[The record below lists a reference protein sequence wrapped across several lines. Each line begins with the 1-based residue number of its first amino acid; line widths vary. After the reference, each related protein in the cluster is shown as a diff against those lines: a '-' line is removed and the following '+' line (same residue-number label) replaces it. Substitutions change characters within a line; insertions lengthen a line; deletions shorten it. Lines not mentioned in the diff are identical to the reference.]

1 MVFRSIKYRRF
12 SAIFLDLLL
21 LSFLTSLLFNNS
33 ISNPR
38 YNDYQNYSKEYTELI
53 TNINIEDYSSPDK
66 VIEFK
71 DKVSTLL
78 YNTQKSNLFYYIWFV
93 VLSIL
98 YFVIFQYSTGGKTL
112 GKKLYGLKVVDSE
125 NKKKISLSRLIG
137 RTLFVGELFLFD
149 GIVFTCILNI
159 IGILLINDS
168 NIYFYYNALTN
179 LIGIIFEIVFIV
191 TFFKNK
197 NNETIADKVFKTKVI
212 DIK

>member
-1 MVFRSIKYRRF
+1 MVFRSIKYKRF

-53 TNINIEDYSSPDK
+53 TNINIGDYNSPDK
-66 VIEFK
+66 VVEFK

-78 YNTQKSNLFYYIWFV
+78 YNTQKANLFYYIWFV

-137 RTLFVGELFLFD
+137 RTLFTGELFLFD

-168 NIYFYYNALTN
+168 NIYFYYNALIN

>member
-66 VIEFK
+66 VVEFK

-112 GKKLYGLKVVDSE
+112 GKKLYGIKVVDSD

-137 RTLFVGELFLFD
+137 RTLFAGELFLFD

-168 NIYFYYNALTN
+168 NIYFYYNALIN
-179 LIGIIFEIVFIV
+179 LIGIVFEIVFIV

>member
-21 LSFLTSLLFNNS
+21 LSLLTSLLFNNS

-78 YNTQKSNLFYYIWFV
+78 YNTQKANLFYYIWFV

-137 RTLFVGELFLFD
+137 RTLFTGELFLFD

>member
-66 VIEFK
+66 VVEFK

-137 RTLFVGELFLFD
+137 RTLFAGELFLFD

-159 IGILLINDS
+159 IGILLIKDG
-168 NIYFYYNALTN
+168 NIYFYYNALIN
-179 LIGIIFEIVFIV
+179 LIGIVFEIVLIV

-197 NNETIADKVFKTKVI
+197 NNETITDKVFKTKVI

>member
-66 VIEFK
+66 VVEFK

-137 RTLFVGELFLFD
+137 RTLFAGELFLFD

-159 IGILLINDS
+159 IGILLINDG
-168 NIYFYYNALTN
+168 NIYFYYNALIN
-179 LIGIIFEIVFIV
+179 LIGIIFEIVLIV

-197 NNETIADKVFKTKVI
+197 NNETITDKVFKTKVI

>member
-78 YNTQKSNLFYYIWFV
+78 YNTQKANLFYYIWFV

-137 RTLFVGELFLFD
+137 RTLFTGELFLFD

>member
-78 YNTQKSNLFYYIWFV
+78 YNTQKANLFYYIWFV

-112 GKKLYGLKVVDSE
+112 GKKLYGIKVVDSE

-137 RTLFVGELFLFD
+137 RTLFAGELFLFD

-159 IGILLINDS
+159 IGILLINDG
-168 NIYFYYNALTN
+168 NIYFYYNALIN
-179 LIGIIFEIVFIV
+179 LIGIVFEIVLIV

>member
-1 MVFRSIKYRRF
+1 MVFRSIKYKRF

-53 TNINIEDYSSPDK
+53 TNINIGDYNSPDK
-66 VIEFK
+66 VVEFK

-137 RTLFVGELFLFD
+137 RTLFTGELFLFD

-168 NIYFYYNALTN
+168 NIYFYYNALIN

>member
-21 LSFLTSLLFNNS
+21 LSLLTSLLFNNS

-66 VIEFK
+66 VVEFK

-137 RTLFVGELFLFD
+137 RTLFAGELFLFD

-168 NIYFYYNALTN
+168 NIYFYYNALIN
-179 LIGIIFEIVFIV
+179 LIGIIFEIVLIV

-197 NNETIADKVFKTKVI
+197 NNETITDKVFKTKVI

>member
-21 LSFLTSLLFNNS
+21 LSLLTSLLFNNS

-66 VIEFK
+66 VVEFK

-137 RTLFVGELFLFD
+137 RTLFAGELFLFD

-159 IGILLINDS
+159 IGILLINDG

-179 LIGIIFEIVFIV
+179 LIGIVFEIVLIV

-197 NNETIADKVFKTKVI
+197 NNETITDKVFKTKVI

>member
-53 TNINIEDYSSPDK
+53 TNINIGDYSSPDK
-66 VIEFK
+66 VVEFK

-78 YNTQKSNLFYYIWFV
+78 YNTQKANLFYYIWFV

-112 GKKLYGLKVVDSE
+112 GKKLYGIKVVDSE

-137 RTLFVGELFLFD
+137 RTLFAGELFLFD

-168 NIYFYYNALTN
+168 NIYFYYNALIN
-179 LIGIIFEIVFIV
+179 LIGIVFEIVFIV